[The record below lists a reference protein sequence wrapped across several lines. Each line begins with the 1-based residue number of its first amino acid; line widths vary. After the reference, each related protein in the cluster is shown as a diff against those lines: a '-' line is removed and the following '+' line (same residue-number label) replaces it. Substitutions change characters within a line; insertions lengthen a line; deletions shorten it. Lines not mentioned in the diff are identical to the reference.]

1 MSDKPVTTDLF
12 SADVETPVQ
21 VKTEKPQK
29 RTKPKESDMD
39 KNGHGLT
46 VDRKFT
52 KPGTDPLETVEYERR
67 GSRITEPNGEVV
79 FELKNLRESPGR
91 VKKNL
96 EVPKSWSQ
104 LATDILA
111 SKYIRRAG
119 VPETGYET
127 SSRQV
132 VHRVANTIRK
142 YGQEQNYFASSED
155 ADTFESELSYI
166 LINQYGAFNSPV
178 WFNVGLYHQ
187 YGIEGN
193 GGNYFWD
200 PDTNTIKEASDSFSH
215 PQGSACFINA
225 VNDDL
230 MSIFELVKT
239 EAKLFKFGSGT
250 GTNFSTLRSKD
261 EKLSGGGTSSGL
273 LSFLE
278 VLDKGAAA
286 TKSGGT
292 TRRAAKMVILDVDH
306 PEILD
311 FVQWKVRE
319 EDKAK
324 TLIKEGYPSDFNG
337 EAYRTVSGQNSN
349 NSVRV
354 VDDFMRAV
362 EGKESWNTHYRL
374 SGEVAQTHKAEHIM
388 EEICKAA
395 WATADP
401 GMQFHDTVNRWHTC
415 PNTDKINASNPCSE
429 YMFLDNS
436 ACNLASVNLI
446 KFLDEDG
453 VFDVEGYRH
462 TCEILFTAQEILV
475 DLSSYPTRRI
485 AQNSHDY
492 RPLGLGYAN
501 LGTLLMVQGI
511 PYDSDK
517 GRAIAGAITSIMTG
531 HAYNVSAKIAKVKGA
546 FNGFSMNNEPM
557 LNVMQMHRNSVD
569 DINEA
574 YCPDYLLDAA
584 REDWDSAIRLGSEYG
599 YRNAQSTVLAP
610 TGTIGLLMDCDTT
623 GVEPDFALVKWKK
636 LAGGGYFKIIN
647 QSLPRALKN
656 LGYSSDEIL
665 DIVSYVLGH
674 DSLDNAPHIN
684 PDSLINLGYKEKEID
699 EARHDIEKMKAL
711 NEYTRH
717 INPTEL
723 KAKGL
728 NEEQI
733 RESMLYINGT
743 ESIEGAP
750 HLKEEYYPVFDT
762 ANKCG
767 TGERYIEPMGHVRM
781 MAAVQ
786 PFLSGA
792 ISKTVNLPNECTVE
806 DIREIYMQAWKL
818 GLKAIAMYRDGSK
831 GSQPLSSGTGSGD
844 TKSEKETKDK
854 TEELLKEALKDIV
867 HRGDKLRLPGK
878 RMGYNYAA
886 TIGGQRIFFRTGE
899 YDNGQIGEIFID
911 MFKAGASYK
920 SLLNCFAVSV
930 SLGLQYGVPL
940 EKFVEKF
947 IYTRFEP
954 SGFTDHPN
962 VRNATSPLDF
972 IFRVL
977 AAEYLGRTDL
987 INVPQTEVDDT
998 SYDVSKDIEEKTV
1011 MDRIQNNDHT
1021 QVDDFLSNLDSDA
1034 PPCDLCGH
1042 ITVRNGTCYRCL
1054 NCGNSMGCS

>member
-1 MSDKPVTTDLF
+1 MSSKQTITDLF
-12 SADVETPVQ
+12 SDESEINSSVETKTTDKQ
-21 VKTEKPQK
+21 HKTEETS
-29 RTKPKESDMD
+29 TKKVD
-39 KNGHGLT
+39 NGLE
-46 VDRKFT
+46 VDRFFT
-52 KPGTDPLETVEYERR
+52 TKNVDPLDAIKYERR
-67 GSRITEPNGEVV
+67 NSRITEPNGDVV
-79 FELKNLRESPGR
+79 FELQNLD
-91 VKKNL
+91 
-96 EVPKSWSQ
+96 VPKSWSQ
-104 LATDILA
+104 LAMDILA
-111 SKYIRRAG
+111 SKYCRRAG
-119 VPETGYET
+119 VPDTGHET
-127 SSRQV
+127 SAKQI
-132 VHRVANTIRK
+132 VHRIANTIRWFGEK
-142 YGQEQNYFASSED
+142 QEYFSSEED
-155 ADTFESELSYI
+155 ANTFEAELSHI
-166 LINQYGAFNSPV
+166 LINQHGAFNSPV
-178 WFNVGLYHQ
+178 WFNVGLFHQ

-200 PDTNTIKEASDSFSH
+200 PDSNTIKETSDSFSH

-225 VNDDL
+225 VTDDL

-250 GTNFSTLRSKD
+250 GTNFSILRSKD

-311 FVQWKVRE
+311 FIQWKVRE
-319 EDKAK
+319 ENKAK
-324 TLIKEGYPSDFNG
+324 SLIKAGYPTDFNG

-362 EGKESWNTHYRL
+362 ESKGSWDTHYRL
-374 SGEVAQTHKAEHIM
+374 SGEIAKTHKAEYLM
-388 EEICKAA
+388 DEICKAA
-395 WATADP
+395 WSTADP
-401 GMQFHDTVNRWHTC
+401 GLQYHDTINRWHTC
-415 PNTDKINASNPCSE
+415 PNTGPINASNPCSE

-436 ACNLASVNLI
+436 ACNLSSVNLI
-446 KFLDEDG
+446 KFLNEAG
-453 VFDVEGYRH
+453 EFDVEGFRH
-462 TCEILFTAQEILV
+462 TCKILFIAQELLV
-475 DLSSYPTRRI
+475 DLSSYPTERI

-511 PYDSDK
+511 PYDSDEA
-517 GRAIAGAITSIMTG
+517 RAIAGAITAIMTG
-531 HAYNVSAKIAKVKGA
+531 HAYQVSAKIAKVKGA
-546 FNGFSMNNEPM
+546 FHGFSMNREPM
-557 LNVMQMHRNSVD
+557 LNVMQMHRDAVD
-569 DINEA
+569 TIDDQI
-574 YCPDYLLDAA
+574 CPDYLLTSA
-584 REDWDSAIRLGSEYG
+584 RKDWDRAIELGQQFG
-599 YRNAQSTVLAP
+599 YRNSQATVLAP

-623 GVEPDFALVKWKK
+623 GIEPDFSLVKWKK

-647 QSLPRALKN
+647 QSLPRAMKT

-665 DIVSYVLGH
+665 DIVSFVLGH
-674 DSLDNAPHIN
+674 DSLENAPHIN
-684 PDSLINLGYKEKEID
+684 LEDLQKLGYTEKEIE
-699 EARHDIEKMKAL
+699 EAQHDIGQMKAL

-717 INPTEL
+717 INPGKL
-723 KAKGL
+723 KEKGL
-728 NEEQI
+728 AATQI
-733 RESMLYINGT
+733 QEAILYINGT

-750 HLKEEYYPVFDT
+750 HLKEEHFPVFDT

-767 TGERYIEPMGHVRM
+767 TGKRFIGAMGHVKM

-792 ISKTVNLPNECTVE
+792 ISKTVNLPNECNVE
-806 DIREIYMQAWKL
+806 EIREIYFQAWKL
-818 GLKAIAMYRDGSK
+818 GLKSIAMYRDGSK
-831 GSQPLSSGTGSGD
+831 GSQPLSSGKNNDETNSGE
-844 TKSEKETKDK
+844 SIQDK

-867 HRGDKLRLPGK
+867 HRGEKLKLQSK
-878 RMGYNYAA
+878 RTGYNYAA

-899 YDNGQIGEIFID
+899 YKNGKIGEIFID

-920 SLLNCFAVSV
+920 SLLNCFAVAI

-940 EKFVEKF
+940 QKFVEKF

-977 AAEYLGRTDL
+977 GSEYLGRTDL
-987 INVPQTEVDDT
+987 MQVAPTEVDDT
-998 SYDVSKDIEEKTV
+998 SYDVEKDIEEKSA
-1011 MDRIQNNDHT
+1011 MGRIQSNNNA
-1021 QVDDFLSNLDSDA
+1021 QVDDFLSNLAGDA

-1042 ITVRNGTCYRCL
+1042 ITIRNGTCYRCL

>member
-1 MSDKPVTTDLF
+1 MSSKSQITDLF
-12 SADVETPVQ
+12 SEKINESVTTVETQ
-21 VKTEKPQK
+21 N
-29 RTKPKESDMD
+29 ESPHEDNIPGNQ
-39 KNGHGLT
+39 NGLR
-46 VDRKFT
+46 VNRLFT
-52 KPGTDPLETVEYERR
+52 KKGSDPLDETLYERR
-67 GSRITEPNGEVV
+67 SSRITEPNGEVV
-79 FELKNLRESPGR
+79 FEL
-91 VKKNL
+91 KNL

-111 SKYIRRAG
+111 SKYCRRAG
-119 VPETGYET
+119 VPETGHET
-127 SSRQV
+127 SAKMV
-132 VHRVANTIRK
+132 VNRISSTIRWFGEK
-142 YGQEQNYFASSED
+142 QNYFDTKED
-155 ADTFESELSYI
+155 ADSFESELSHI
-166 LINQYGAFNSPV
+166 LINQHGAFNSPV
-178 WFNVGLYHQ
+178 WFNVGLYHK
-187 YGIEGN
+187 YKIEGN
-193 GGNYFWD
+193 GGSFFWD
-200 PDTNTIKEASDSFSH
+200 PESNTIKETTDSFSH

-225 VNDDL
+225 VDDDL
-230 MSIFELVKT
+230 MSIFDLVKT

-250 GTNFSTLRSKD
+250 GTNFSILRSKD

-306 PEILD
+306 PEIID
-311 FVQWKVRE
+311 FIQWKVRE
-319 EDKAK
+319 ESKARS
-324 TLIKEGYPSDFNG
+324 LIENGYPSDFNG

-362 EGKESWNTHYRL
+362 ESKESWDTKYRL
-374 SGEVAQTHKAEHIM
+374 SGEVAKTHKAEHIM
-388 EEICKAA
+388 DEICKAA
-395 WATADP
+395 WTTADP
-401 GMQFHDTVNRWHTC
+401 GLQFHDTINRWHTS
-415 PNTDKINASNPCSE
+415 PNTGPINASNPCSE

-446 KFLDEDG
+446 KFLNEEG
-453 VFDVEGYRH
+453 EFDVEGYRH
-462 TCEILFTAQEILV
+462 TCEMLFIAQEILV
-475 DLSSYPTRRI
+475 DLSSYPTENI
-485 AQNSHDY
+485 AQNSHDF

-501 LGTLLMVQGI
+501 LGTLLMVQSI
-511 PYDSDK
+511 PYDSPE
-517 GRAIAGAITSIMTG
+517 ALAQAGAITAIMTS
-531 HAYNVSAKIAKVKGA
+531 HAYSVSAQMAKVKGT
-546 FNGFSMNNEPM
+546 FNGFSRNREPM
-557 LNVMQMHRNSVD
+557 LNVMQMHRKAVE
-569 DINEA
+569 DIDEN
-574 YCPDYLLDAA
+574 YCPDYLLESA
-584 REDWDSAIRLGSEYG
+584 REGWDRAIELGNEYG
-599 YRNAQSTVLAP
+599 YRNAQATVLAP

-647 QSLPRALKN
+647 QSLPRALKT

-674 DSLDNAPHIN
+674 DSIAHAPHIN
-684 PDSLINLGYKEKEID
+684 PEALAKLRYNEKEIE
-699 EARHDIEKMKAL
+699 EAGHDIEQMKML
-711 NEYTRH
+711 NEFTRN
-717 INPTEL
+717 INPKEL
-723 KAKGL
+723 SEKGL
-728 NEEQI
+728 SKAQI
-733 RESMLYINGT
+733 QEALLYINGT

-750 HLKEEYYPVFDT
+750 HLKEEHYPVFDT

-767 TGERYIEPMGHVRM
+767 AGQRYIEPVGHLRM

-792 ISKTVNLPNECTVE
+792 ISKTVNMPTECTVD
-806 DIREIYMQAWKL
+806 DIREIYTQSWEL
-818 GLKAIAMYRDGSK
+818 GLKSIALYRDGSK
-831 GSQPLSSGTGSGD
+831 GSQPLSSGSGN
-844 TKSEKETKDK
+844 SYNIKEDSIKDK

-867 HRGDKLRLPGK
+867 HRGEKLRLASK
-878 RMGYNYAA
+878 RTGYNYAA

-899 YDNGQIGEIFID
+899 YENGQIGEIFID
-911 MFKAGASYK
+911 MSKAGASYK
-920 SLLNCFAVSV
+920 SLLNCFAVAV

-947 IYTRFEP
+947 IYTRFDP

-977 AAEYLGRTDL
+977 AADYLDRKDL
-987 INVPQTEVDDT
+987 IQVPPTEVDDT
-998 SYDVSKDIEEKTV
+998 SYDVAKDIKEKNV
-1011 MDRIQNNDHT
+1011 IDRIQSKDQT
-1021 QVDDFLSNLDSDA
+1021 EVDNFLARLDGDA
-1034 PPCDLCGH
+1034 PPCDACGH

>member
-1 MSDKPVTTDLF
+1 MSIKPLTADLF
-12 SADVETPVQ
+12 SNDIKTQVSEEMKNPGQNPKIKKSAPPVNA
-21 VKTEKPQK
+21 
-29 RTKPKESDMD
+29 
-39 KNGHGLT
+39 NGLKIRRHFST
-46 VDRKFT
+46 SQA
-52 KPGTDPLETVEYERR
+52 DPLKSVEYERR
-67 GSRITEPNGEVV
+67 SSRITEPNGDVI
-79 FELKNLRESPGR
+79 FEL
-91 VKKNL
+91 KNL

-119 VPETGYET
+119 VPETGHET
-127 SSRQV
+127 SARQV
-132 VHRVANTIRK
+132 IFRVANTIRLFGEK
-142 YGQEQNYFASSED
+142 QHYFASKDD

-166 LINQYGAFNSPV
+166 LINQHGAFNSPV
-178 WFNVGLYHQ
+178 WFNVGLHHQ

-193 GGNYFWD
+193 GGNFYWD
-200 PDTNTIKEASDSFSH
+200 SDTNTIKEATDSFSH

-250 GTNFSTLRSKD
+250 GTNFSVLRSKD

-311 FVQWKVRE
+311 FVRWKVRE

-324 TLIKEGYPSDFNG
+324 SLIKEGYPSDFNG

-362 EGKESWNTHYRL
+362 ESKESWNTHFRL
-374 SGEVAQTHKAEHIM
+374 SGEIATTYKAEHIM
-388 EEICKAA
+388 DEICKAA
-395 WATADP
+395 WASADP
-401 GMQFHDTVNRWHTC
+401 GMQFHDTINRWHTC

-446 KFLDEDG
+446 KFLDEDC
-453 VFDVEGYRH
+453 VFDIEGFRH
-462 TCEILFTAQEILV
+462 TCEILFIAQELLV
-475 DLSSYPTRRI
+475 DLSSYPTRQI

-501 LGTLLMVQGI
+501 LGTLLMVQSI
-511 PYDSDK
+511 PYDSNE
-517 GRAIAGAITSIMTG
+517 GRAIAGAITAIMTG
-531 HAYNVSAKIAKVKGA
+531 HAYKVSSQIARVKGA
-546 FNGFSMNNEPM
+546 FNGFSRNNEAM
-557 LNVMQMHRNSVD
+557 LHVMEMHRNAVD
-569 DINEA
+569 DISEE
-574 YCPDYLLDAA
+574 YCPEYLLDAA
-584 REDWDSAIRLGSEYG
+584 RDDWDNAIDLGTEFG
-599 YRNAQSTVLAP
+599 YRNAQATVLAP

-656 LGYSSDEIL
+656 LEYSSDEVL

-674 DSLDNAPHIN
+674 DSLEHAPHIN
-684 PDSLINLGYKEKEID
+684 PEALINLGYTQKEID
-699 EARHDIEKMKAL
+699 EACHDIEKMNAL
-711 NEYTRH
+711 DEYTRH
-717 INPTEL
+717 INPSEL

-728 NEEQI
+728 SKKQI
-733 RESMLYINGT
+733 QESLLYINGT

-750 HLKEEYYPVFDT
+750 HLKPENYPVFDT

-767 TGERYIEPMGHVRM
+767 TGSRYIEPMGHVRM

-818 GLKAIAMYRDGSK
+818 GLKAIAIYRDGSK
-831 GSQPLSSGTGSGD
+831 GSQPLSSRSGSD
-844 TKSEKETKDK
+844 NSKSDDEKSQDK

-867 HRGDKLRLPGK
+867 PRGEKLRLAGK
-878 RMGYNYAA
+878 RTGYNYAA

-899 YDNGQIGEIFID
+899 YENGQIGEIFID

-972 IFRVL
+972 IFRIL
-977 AAEYLGRTDL
+977 ASEYLGRTDL
-987 INVPQTEVDDT
+987 IQVPPTEVDDT
-998 SYDVSKDIEEKTV
+998 SYDVAKDIEEKTV
-1011 MDRIQNNDHT
+1011 MDRIHNSDQSRMDN
-1021 QVDDFLSNLDSDA
+1021 FLSNLDGDA

>member
-1 MSDKPVTTDLF
+1 MSTTPVTTDLF
-12 SADVETPVQ
+12 SDEVETQIPA
-21 VKTEKPQK
+21 E
-29 RTKPKESDMD
+29 TKKGIKEPEAKETDTARND
-39 KNGHGLT
+39 NGLAVNRH
-46 VDRKFT
+46 FT
-52 KPGTDPLETVEYERR
+52 KKDIDPLEAVEYERR
-67 GSRITEPNGEVV
+67 SSRITEPTGEVV
-79 FELKNLRESPGR
+79 FELNNLDI
-91 VKKNL
+91 
-96 EVPKSWSQ
+96 PKSWSQ

-127 SSRQV
+127 STKQV
-132 VHRVANTIRK
+132 VHRVANTIRWF
-142 YGQEQNYFASSED
+142 GEQQNYFASKED
-155 ADTFESELSYI
+155 ADIFESELSYI
-166 LINQYGAFNSPV
+166 LVNQHGAFNSPV

-193 GGNYFWD
+193 GGNCFWD

-250 GTNFSTLRSKD
+250 GTNFSVLRSKD

-311 FVQWKVRE
+311 FVRWKVRE

-324 TLIKEGYPSDFNG
+324 SLIKEGYPSDFNG

-362 EGKESWNTHYRL
+362 ESKESWNTHFRL
-374 SGEVAQTHKAEHIM
+374 SGEIAQTYKAEHIM

-395 WATADP
+395 WSTADP

-415 PNTDKINASNPCSE
+415 PNTGRINASNPCSE

-436 ACNLASVNLI
+436 ACNLSSVNLI

-453 VFDVEGYRH
+453 EFDIEGYRH
-462 TCEILFTAQEILV
+462 TCEVLFIAQELLV
-475 DLSSYPTRRI
+475 DLSSYPTSQI

-492 RPLGLGYAN
+492 RPLGLGFAN

-511 PYDSDK
+511 PYDSDQ
-517 GRAIAGAITSIMTG
+517 GRALAGAITSIMTG
-531 HAYNVSAKIAKVKGA
+531 HAYKVSAQIAKVKGA
-546 FNGFSMNNEPM
+546 FNGFLINSEPM
-557 LNVMQMHRNSVD
+557 LNVMQMHRNAVD
-569 DINEA
+569 DISEEH
-574 YCPDYLLDAA
+574 CPDYLLEAA
-584 REDWDSAIRLGSEYG
+584 REDWDSAIELGTEYG
-599 YRNAQSTVLAP
+599 YRNAQATVLAP

-656 LGYSSDEIL
+656 LDYSSDEIL
-665 DIVSYVLGH
+665 DIISYVLGH
-674 DSLDNAPHIN
+674 DSLDHAPHIN
-684 PDSLINLGYKEKEID
+684 PDALVNLGYTEKELE

-717 INPTEL
+717 INPSEL
-723 KAKGL
+723 KARELSK
-728 NEEQI
+728 EQI
-733 RESMLYINGT
+733 QEAILYINGT
-743 ESIEGAP
+743 ESVEGAP
-750 HLKEEYYPVFDT
+750 HLKQEHYPVFDT

-767 TGERYIEPMGHVRM
+767 SGERYIEAMGHVRM
-781 MAAVQ
+781 MSAVQ

-792 ISKTVNLPNECTVE
+792 ISKTVNLPNECTVD
-806 DIREIYMQAWKL
+806 DIRKIYMQAWKF
-818 GLKAIAMYRDGSK
+818 GLKSIAMYRDGSK
-831 GSQPLSSGTGSGD
+831 GSQPLSSGTGNGES
-844 TKSEKETKDK
+844 KSEKAVQDK

-867 HRGDKLRLPGK
+867 HRGEKLRLPGK
-878 RMGYNYAA
+878 RTGFNYAA

-899 YDNGQIGEIFID
+899 YKNGQLGEIFID

-920 SLLNCFAVSV
+920 SLLNCFAVCV

-972 IFRVL
+972 MFRLL
-977 AAEYLGRTDL
+977 AADYLGRTDL
-987 INVPQTEVDDT
+987 LQVPPTEVDDT
-998 SYDVSKDIEEKTV
+998 TYDVSKAIEEKTV

-1021 QVDDFLSNLDSDA
+1021 RVDDFLSNLDSDA

>member
-1 MSDKPVTTDLF
+1 MSTAPVTTDLF
-12 SADVETPVQ
+12 SDKVETQ
-21 VKTEKPQK
+21 VSAETKKTIKEPE
-29 RTKPKESDMD
+29 TKETDTA
-39 KNGHGLT
+39 KNDNGLT
-46 VDRKFT
+46 VNRHFT
-52 KPGTDPLETVEYERR
+52 KKDVDPLEAVEYERR
-67 GSRITEPNGEVV
+67 SSRITEPTGEVV
-79 FELKNLRESPGR
+79 FELKNLDI
-91 VKKNL
+91 
-96 EVPKSWSQ
+96 PKSWSQ

-127 SSRQV
+127 SAKQV
-132 VHRVANTIRK
+132 VHRVANTIRWF
-142 YGQEQNYFASSED
+142 GEQQNYFASKED
-155 ADTFESELSYI
+155 ADIFESELSYI
-166 LINQYGAFNSPV
+166 LVNQHGAFNSPV

-193 GGNYFWD
+193 GGNCFWD

-250 GTNFSTLRSKD
+250 GTNFSVLRSKD

-311 FVQWKVRE
+311 FVRWKVRE

-324 TLIKEGYPSDFNG
+324 SLIKEGYPSDFNG

-354 VDDFMRAV
+354 VDNFMRAV
-362 EGKESWNTHYRL
+362 ESKESWNTHFRL
-374 SGEVAQTHKAEHIM
+374 SGEIAQTHKAEHIM

-395 WATADP
+395 WSTADP

-415 PNTDKINASNPCSE
+415 SNTGQINASNPCSE

-436 ACNLASVNLI
+436 ACNLSSVNLI

-453 VFDVEGYRH
+453 VFDIEGYRH
-462 TCEILFTAQEILV
+462 TCEVLYIAQELLV
-475 DLSSYPTRRI
+475 DLSSYPTRQI

-492 RPLGLGYAN
+492 RPLGLGFAN
-501 LGTLLMVQGI
+501 LGTLLMVKGI
-511 PYDSDK
+511 PYDSDQ
-517 GRAIAGAITSIMTG
+517 GRALAGAITSIMTG
-531 HAYNVSAKIAKVKGA
+531 HAYKVSAQIAKVKGA
-546 FNGFSMNNEPM
+546 FNGFSMNSEPM

-569 DINEA
+569 DISEEH
-574 YCPDYLLDAA
+574 CPDYLLEAA
-584 REDWDSAIRLGSEYG
+584 REDWDSAIKLGTEYG
-599 YRNAQSTVLAP
+599 YRNAQATVLAP

-656 LGYSSDEIL
+656 LDYSSDEIL
-665 DIVSYVLGH
+665 DIISYVLGH
-674 DSLDNAPHIN
+674 DSLDHAPHIN
-684 PDSLINLGYKEKEID
+684 PDALVNLDYTEKELE

-717 INPTEL
+717 INPSEL
-723 KAKGL
+723 KARGL
-728 NEEQI
+728 STEQI
-733 RESMLYINGT
+733 QEAILYITGT

-750 HLKEEYYPVFDT
+750 HLKQEHYPVFDT

-767 TGERYIEPMGHVRM
+767 SGERYIEAMGHVRM
-781 MAAVQ
+781 MSAVQ

-792 ISKTVNLPNECTVE
+792 ISKTVNLPNECTVD

-818 GLKAIAMYRDGSK
+818 GLKSIAMYRDGSK
-831 GSQPLSSGTGSGD
+831 GSQPLSSGTGNGES
-844 TKSEKETKDK
+844 KREKAVQDK

-867 HRGDKLRLPGK
+867 HRGEKLRLRGK
-878 RMGYNYAA
+878 RTGFNYAA

-899 YDNGQIGEIFID
+899 YENGQIGEIFID

-920 SLLNCFAVSV
+920 SLLNCFAVCV

-972 IFRVL
+972 MFRVL
-977 AAEYLGRTDL
+977 AADYLGRTDL
-987 INVPQTEVDDT
+987 LQVQPTEVDDT
-998 SYDVSKDIEEKTV
+998 TYDVSKDIEEKTV

-1021 QVDDFLSNLDSDA
+1021 RVDDFLSNLDSDA

-1042 ITVRNGTCYRCL
+1042 ITVRNGACYRCL

>member
-1 MSDKPVTTDLF
+1 MSTEPITADLF
-12 SADVETPVQ
+12 SNDIKTQ
-21 VKTEKPQK
+21 VSEEIKNPIQNPKTKKPA
-29 RTKPKESDMD
+29 TAV
-39 KNGHGLT
+39 NANGLT
-46 VDRKFT
+46 IKRRFSTSKA
-52 KPGTDPLETVEYERR
+52 DPLKSVEYERR
-67 GSRITEPNGEVV
+67 GSRITEPNGDVI
-79 FELKNLRESPGR
+79 FEL
-91 VKKNL
+91 KNL

-119 VPETGYET
+119 VPETGHET
-127 SSRQV
+127 SARQV
-132 VHRVANTIRK
+132 IYRVANTIRWFGEK
-142 YGQEQNYFASSED
+142 QNYFASKND

-166 LINQYGAFNSPV
+166 LINQHGAFNSPV
-178 WFNVGLYHQ
+178 WFNVGLHHQ

-193 GGNYFWD
+193 GGNFYWD
-200 PDTNTIKEASDSFSH
+200 PDTNTIKEATDSFSH

-306 PEILD
+306 PEIVD
-311 FVQWKVRE
+311 FVRWKVRE

-324 TLIKEGYPSDFNG
+324 SLINEGYPSDFNG

-362 EGKESWNTHYRL
+362 ESKESWDTHFRL
-374 SGEVAQTHKAEHIM
+374 SGEIANTYKAEYIM
-388 EEICKAA
+388 DEICKAA
-395 WATADP
+395 WASADP
-401 GMQFHDTVNRWHTC
+401 GMQFHDTINRWHTC

-446 KFLDEDG
+446 KFLNEDC
-453 VFDVEGYRH
+453 VFDIEGFRH
-462 TCEILFTAQEILV
+462 TCEILFIAQELLV
-475 DLSSYPTRRI
+475 DLSSYPTRQI

-511 PYDSDK
+511 PYDSNE
-517 GRAIAGAITSIMTG
+517 GRAIAGAITAIMTG
-531 HAYNVSAKIAKVKGA
+531 HAYKVSAQIARVKGA
-546 FNGFSMNNEPM
+546 FNGFSRNSEAMPH
-557 LNVMQMHRNSVD
+557 VMEMHRNAVD
-569 DINEA
+569 DISAEH
-574 YCPDYLLDAA
+574 CPEYLLEAA
-584 REDWDSAIRLGSEYG
+584 RDDWDNAIDLGTERG
-599 YRNAQSTVLAP
+599 YRNAQATVLAP

-656 LGYSSDEIL
+656 LEYSSDEIL

-674 DSLDNAPHIN
+674 DSLDQAPHIN
-684 PDSLINLGYKEKEID
+684 PEALINLGYSQKEID
-699 EARHDIEKMKAL
+699 EACHDIEKMNAL
-711 NEYTRH
+711 DEYTRH
-717 INPTEL
+717 INPSEL
-723 KAKGL
+723 KARGL
-728 NEEQI
+728 SKNQI
-733 RESMLYINGT
+733 QEALLYINGT

-750 HLKEEYYPVFDT
+750 HLKPENYPVFDT

-767 TGERYIEPMGHVRM
+767 TGSRYIEPMGHVRM

-786 PFLSGA
+786 SFLSGA

-818 GLKAIAMYRDGSK
+818 GLKAIAIYRDGSK
-831 GSQPLSSGTGSGD
+831 GSQPLSSRSGSDSSKGD
-844 TKSEKETKDK
+844 DKKSQDK

-867 HRGDKLRLPGK
+867 PRGEKLRLAGK
-878 RMGYNYAA
+878 RTGYNYAA

-899 YDNGQIGEIFID
+899 YENGQIGEIFID

-930 SLGLQYGVPL
+930 SLGLQYGEPL
-940 EKFVEKF
+940 EKFIEKF

-972 IFRVL
+972 IFRIL

-987 INVPQTEVDDT
+987 IQVPPTEVDDT

-1011 MDRIQNNDHT
+1011 MDRMHNSDQSRMDN
-1021 QVDDFLSNLDSDA
+1021 FLSNLDGDA

>member
-1 MSDKPVTTDLF
+1 MSTTPVTTDLF
-12 SADVETPVQ
+12 SDDVETQ
-21 VKTEKPQK
+21 VPAETKKTIKE
-29 RTKPKESDMD
+29 PKAIETVTA
-39 KNGHGLT
+39 KNDNGLA
-46 VDRKFT
+46 VNRHFT
-52 KPGTDPLETVEYERR
+52 KKDVDPLETVEYERR
-67 GSRITEPNGEVV
+67 GSRITEPTGEVV
-79 FELKNLRESPGR
+79 FELNNLDI
-91 VKKNL
+91 
-96 EVPKSWSQ
+96 PKSWSQ

-127 SSRQV
+127 STKQV
-132 VHRVANTIRK
+132 VHRVANTIRWF
-142 YGQEQNYFASSED
+142 GEQQNYFASKED
-155 ADTFESELSYI
+155 ADIFESELSYI
-166 LINQYGAFNSPV
+166 LVNQHGAFNSPV

-193 GGNYFWD
+193 GGNCFWD

-250 GTNFSTLRSKD
+250 GTNFSVLRSKD

-311 FVQWKVRE
+311 FVRWKVRE

-324 TLIKEGYPSDFNG
+324 SLIKEGYPSDFNG

-362 EGKESWNTHYRL
+362 ESKESWNTHFRL
-374 SGEVAQTHKAEHIM
+374 SGEIAQTYKAEHIM

-395 WATADP
+395 WSTADP

-415 PNTDKINASNPCSE
+415 PNTGQINASNPCSE

-436 ACNLASVNLI
+436 ACNLSSVNLI

-453 VFDVEGYRH
+453 VFDIEGYRH
-462 TCEILFTAQEILV
+462 TCEVLFIAQELLV
-475 DLSSYPTRRI
+475 DLSSYPTRQI

-492 RPLGLGYAN
+492 RPLGLGFAN

-517 GRAIAGAITSIMTG
+517 GRTLAGAITSIMTG
-531 HAYNVSAKIAKVKGA
+531 HAYKVSAQIAKVKGA
-546 FNGFSMNNEPM
+546 FNGFLINSEPM
-557 LNVMQMHRNSVD
+557 LNVMQMHRNAVD
-569 DINEA
+569 DISEEH
-574 YCPDYLLDAA
+574 CPDYLLEAA
-584 REDWDSAIRLGSEYG
+584 REDWDSAIELGTEYG
-599 YRNAQSTVLAP
+599 YRNAQATVLAP

-656 LGYSSDEIL
+656 LEYSSDEIL
-665 DIVSYVLGH
+665 DIISYVLGH
-674 DSLDNAPHIN
+674 DSLDHAPHIN
-684 PDSLINLGYKEKEID
+684 PDALVNLNYTVKELE
-699 EARHDIEKMKAL
+699 EACHDIEKMKAL

-717 INPTEL
+717 INPSEL
-723 KAKGL
+723 KARGL
-728 NEEQI
+728 STEQI
-733 RESMLYINGT
+733 QEAIFYITGT

-750 HLKEEYYPVFDT
+750 HLKQEHYPVFDT

-781 MAAVQ
+781 MSAVQ

-792 ISKTVNLPNECTVE
+792 ISKTVNLPNECTVD

-818 GLKAIAMYRDGSK
+818 GLKSIAMYRDGSK
-831 GSQPLSSGTGSGD
+831 GSQPLSSGSGND
-844 TKSEKETKDK
+844 KNKSEKAVQDK

-867 HRGDKLRLPGK
+867 HRGEKLRLRGK
-878 RMGYNYAA
+878 RTGYNYAA

-899 YDNGQIGEIFID
+899 YENGQIGEVFID

-920 SLLNCFAVSV
+920 SLLNCFAVCV

-972 IFRVL
+972 MFRVL
-977 AAEYLGRTDL
+977 AADYLGRTDL
-987 INVPQTEVDDT
+987 LQVPPTEVDDT
-998 SYDVSKDIEEKTV
+998 TYDVSKDIEEKTV

-1021 QVDDFLSNLDSDA
+1021 RVDDFLSNLDSDA

-1042 ITVRNGTCYRCL
+1042 ITVRNGACYRCL

>member
-1 MSDKPVTTDLF
+1 MSDKPVMTDLF
-12 SADVETPVQ
+12 SHKIDTQAPVEAERKAKKADI
-21 VKTEKPQK
+21 K
-29 RTKPKESDMD
+29 RADLK
-39 KNGHGLT
+39 KNLNELT
-46 VDRKFT
+46 VSRHFT
-52 KPGTDPLETVEYERR
+52 KPGTDPLEAVEYERR
-67 GSRITEPNGEVV
+67 SSRITEPNGDVI
-79 FELKNLRESPGR
+79 FEL
-91 VKKNL
+91 KNL

-119 VPETGYET
+119 VPDTGYET
-127 SSRQV
+127 SAQQV
-132 VHRVANTIRK
+132 VHRIANTIRE
-142 YGQEQNYFASSED
+142 YGEQQKYFASKDD
-155 ADTFESELSYI
+155 ADTFESELSHI
-166 LINQYGAFNSPV
+166 LINQHGAFNSPV

-200 PDTNTIKEASDSFSH
+200 PDTNTIKEAADSFSH

-250 GTNFSTLRSKD
+250 GTNFSVLRSKD

-324 TLIKEGYPSDFNG
+324 TLIKDGYPSDFNG

-354 VDDFMRAV
+354 VDNFMRAV
-362 EGKESWNTHYRL
+362 ESKETWDTHYRL
-374 SGEVAQTHKAEHIM
+374 SGEIAQTHKAEHIM

-401 GMQFHDTVNRWHTC
+401 GMQFHDTINRWHTC

-453 VFDVEGYRH
+453 TFDIEGYRH
-462 TCEILFTAQEILV
+462 TCEILLMAQEILV

-511 PYDSDK
+511 PYDSEK
-517 GRAIAGAITSIMTG
+517 GRAIAGAITAIMTG
-531 HAYNVSAKIAKVKGA
+531 HAYKVSAQIAKVKGA
-546 FNGFSMNNEPM
+546 FNGFSMNSEPM
-557 LNVMQMHRNSVD
+557 LNVMRMHRIAVD
-569 DINEA
+569 DISEQH
-574 YCPDYLLDAA
+574 CPDYLLDAA
-584 REDWDSAIRLGSEYG
+584 REDWDQAIQLGSDFG
-599 YRNAQSTVLAP
+599 YRNAQTTVLAP

-623 GVEPDFALVKWKK
+623 GVEPDFSLVKWKK

-656 LGYSSDEIL
+656 LGYTGDEIL

-674 DSLDNAPHIN
+674 DSIDNAPHLN
-684 PDSLINLGYKEKEID
+684 PNALSNLGYNEKEIE
-699 EARHDIEKMKAL
+699 EASHDIEKMKAL

-717 INPTEL
+717 INPAEL
-723 KAKGL
+723 KTRGL
-728 NEEQI
+728 TSEQI
-733 RESMLYINGT
+733 KEAALYINGT

-750 HLKEEYYPVFDT
+750 HLKEEHYPVFDT

-767 TGERYIEPMGHVRM
+767 TGKRYIEPMGHVRM

-792 ISKTVNLPNECTVE
+792 ISKTVNLPNECAVE
-806 DIREIYMQAWKL
+806 DIREIYMQAWKM

-831 GSQPLSSGTGSGD
+831 GSQPLSSGSGSD
-844 TKSEKETKDK
+844 KSKEDDEIQDK

-867 HRGDKLRLPGK
+867 HRGEKLRLPGK
-878 RMGYNYAA
+878 RTGYNYAA

-899 YDNGQIGEIFID
+899 YENGQIGEIFID

-940 EKFVEKF
+940 QKFVEKF

-998 SYDVSKDIEEKTV
+998 SYDVSKDIEEKKV
-1011 MDRIQNNDHT
+1011 IDRIQNNDHT
-1021 QVDDFLSNLDSDA
+1021 RVDDFLSNLDGDA